1 MSEHKTVRW
10 KGLSTHKTMHKPRF
24 KKLCRFIVLL
34 FRTWRIHSH
43 KVKEVLNFYQT
54 LNLIADTSVN
64 KNLMFDITEYRTTKE
79 AKTSSEVKRILQ
91 KRVGERTTDELH
103 FVQIA
108 LRKYKS
114 LAEYP
119 VRMQRGIAYRAWYQ
133 RFDAKRVIIREGH
146 VPMMYYFILSGSA
159 GILLSAALNNK
170 QTNQPAC
177 PGGDDVKRNLPI
189 HTLTAGACPIHLV
202 LSFSVVVT
210 VMDMESNQERT
221 VLFLGR
227 GDCFGDDAIIN
238 KCHRCATV
246 ISKEVIELL
255 VLTDEDFVNIFM
267 SGGLASVTEVFLKG
281 IPCLDGW
288 PQELLH
294 DSPKKAILNYFK
306 RGTVILKDSKDSE
319 WIVIVKSGSC
329 NLLKKL
335 RKVNPRRRINAT
347 IENWRE
353 KRVTGLRSEAYLS
366 HEERLQ
372 ISYQQQIQHLQQINQ
387 RMRFNALPEINVAS
401 SEEYKEMKKLYAD
414 DRHDSVS
421 DEQLTFVT
429 TADQGLAPLDTRS
442 TTGTSVGTENMAPLN
457 EGTQEGSM
465 KKKTPVVSKS
475 RLNSRGKRD
484 RGDQRALTA
493 QPRGQRRSS
502 VTFPDTQDY
511 KGRASSA
518 GDLHVFIN
526 VQTLTKGSVFGI
538 SDLFYKDQPN
548 FALTSNGVECLL
560 INKKF
565 FLDNASNDFM
575 VKLRDETLPYPSEE
589 DLQRHLE
596 ERVIWDHHKKQTVS
610 NVLREIHARRPG
622 RYFQRVDRNAGFTY

>member
-10 KGLSTHKTMHKPRF
+10 KGLSTNKTKHKPRF

-64 KNLMFDITEYRTTKE
+64 KNLLFDITEYRTTKE

-146 VPMMYYFILSGSA
+146 VPMMYYFILSGS
-159 GILLSAALNNK
+159 
-170 QTNQPAC
+170 
-177 PGGDDVKRNLPI
+177 
-189 HTLTAGACPIHLV
+189 
-202 LSFSVVVT
+202 VVVT
-210 VMDMESNQERT
+210 VMDMESSQERT

-267 SGGLASVTEVFLKG
+267 SGGLTSVTEVFLKG
-281 IPCLDGW
+281 ISCLDGW
-288 PQELLH
+288 PQKLLH

-306 RGTVILKDSKDSE
+306 RGTVIVKDSKDSE

-387 RMRFNALPEINVAS
+387 RMRFNALPEINVAV

-421 DEQLTFVT
+421 DEQPTFLI
-429 TADQGLAPLDTRS
+429 TADQGLAPLDTRN
-442 TTGTSVGTENMAPLN
+442 TTGTSVGTSAGTENMAPLN
-457 EGTQEGSM
+457 EGTQEGAI

-484 RGDQRALTA
+484 RGDQRAWTA

-518 GDLHVFIN
+518 GDSHVFIN